1 MGIQDCALVGKRVRE
16 RQRQRTRGQRLR
28 GLQLIRS
35 STCLSVRKGV
45 RRAKS
50 SLQSDTDFLI
60 STLNFSAEFGFVG
73 TEAVCFGWDC
83 MRVFVRVVYIYR
95 GHIHTIHLSPG
106 RNTYVIVEFDW
117 ADDSLACYLSIYLT
131 LIC

>member
-1 MGIQDCALVGKRVRE
+1 MGKRVRE

-60 STLNFSAEFGFVG
+60 FTLNFSAEFGFVG

-95 GHIHTIHLSPG
+95 GHIHAIHQSLS
-106 RNTYVIVEFDW
+106 RNTCVIVEIGW
-117 ADDSLACYLSIYLT
+117 ADESSACRSSISL
-131 LIC
+131 